1 MRASLAETACVLA
14 ESGALFHWHERRWRA
29 LANSATASGSGALGE
44 TLASGNGALV
54 LMPHYGN
61 WEFLGLYLGALAEHD
76 VLALFQPQRFSSVTQ
91 RLVAARGR
99 SGLKLAPMDRAGIRA
114 AYRQLGSGGCLLLLP
129 DQVPRRAAGVYAPFF
144 GTPALTMT
152 LAHRL
157 IQRTRPEVFM
167 AVAGRTSNGFEVTIQ
182 AMDDAF
188 RGFGSFDKA
197 TQRVQAADLSLG
209 LQSLPDV
216 QSQMHRIGDIEQECT
231 SAIGFLD
238 FLTIFA
244 NFVLNAGPDDLF
256 TISYITDVVTQVQRV
271 YTQEQ
276 EAFEIADQE
285 SGGVSSLGR
294 GVSVSARQR
303 RLDLTNSLRT
313 KIAALIDRCGDLLL
327 HDLLVFLCLVVGL
340 KALPGELAEEEVD
353 QYVTQALEVVSPRLL
368 DSQMGVDGGISS
380 SAG

>member
-1 MRASLAETACVLA
+1 MDWLAGAAFRLSVRVLSLMPLGVARGLCRRLAGLVWRSNSRATVVTRTNLTICYPELDTRARESLVRASLAETACVLA

-182 AMDDAF
+182 AMDDAVYQASAEQHAGAINAAIEAVVRDDPAQYQWEYRRF
-188 RGFGSFDKA
+188 RRPPAG
-197 TQRVQAADLSLG
+197 AAD
-209 LQSLPDV
+209 PY
-216 QSQMHRIGDIEQECT
+216 SQT
-231 SAIGFLD
+231 
-238 FLTIFA
+238 
-244 NFVLNAGPDDLF
+244 
-256 TISYITDVVTQVQRV
+256 
-271 YTQEQ
+271 
-276 EAFEIADQE
+276 
-285 SGGVSSLGR
+285 
-294 GVSVSARQR
+294 
-303 RLDLTNSLRT
+303 
-313 KIAALIDRCGDLLL
+313 
-327 HDLLVFLCLVVGL
+327 
-340 KALPGELAEEEVD
+340 
-353 QYVTQALEVVSPRLL
+353 
-368 DSQMGVDGGISS
+368 
-380 SAG
+380 